1 MPNVSVD
8 STSCSSQASSVRHV
22 FPVCHEVRRCICFV
36 ATLVSLVTA
45 ARAPPPLASAET
57 IVIHFASAMLEIETL
72 IHLLDDLF
80 LIKLFAV
87 RLVIIVST
95 RVQLETSFAELGLT
109 LKQCEDQG
117 LQERS
122 LLLPKEFDE
131 NRRNC
136 IFLTTDDW
144 VFPVVLVRT
153 IFLNVCMEINNP
165 AWSGFHVVAVIIF
178 ITQIIRNAK

>member
-1 MPNVSVD
+1 M
-8 STSCSSQASSVRHV
+8 
-22 FPVCHEVRRCICFV
+22 
-36 ATLVSLVTA
+36 
-45 ARAPPPLASAET
+45 
-57 IVIHFASAMLEIETL
+57 IHFALAVLEIETL
-72 IHLLDDLF
+72 IHLLDNLF

-95 RVQLETSFAELGLT
+95 RVQLETSFADLGAT
-109 LKQCEDQG
+109 LKQREDQG
-117 LQERS
+117 IQERS

-153 IFLNVCMEINNP
+153 IYLNVCMVLNNP
-165 AWSGFHVVAVIIF
+165 MFSASTCTGRVLLAGE
-178 ITQIIRNAK
+178 